1 MIYAHA
7 HGRLNDI
14 HTVVVVVVSIFK
26 RFTSRFFEMSFLL
39 LLFLLVF
46 FIYFVLHS
54 FASEFRGS
62 SFRVFTQLVLFFYIF
77 VIISRSSRSYFS
89 LCLSLIL
96 GDSLRC
102 FFLLPLF
109 TAATMSIGMHR
120 RNCDYVCPPGTR
132 DFLSVLDGKSQK
144 WLLSEKEIFPIIFLE
159 DFHSRECDSS

>member
-14 HTVVVVVVSIFK
+14 HTVVVVVSIFK

-46 FIYFVLHS
+46 FFIYFVLHS

-62 SFRVFTQLVLFFYIF
+62 SFRVFTQLVLFFLYFRYHIAVF
-77 VIISRSSRSYFS
+77 SIVFLSAYRSSLAIHCAAFFYF
-89 LCLSLIL
+89 LCLPLQ
-96 GDSLRC
+96 RC
-102 FFLLPLF
+102 LSVCTDA
-109 TAATMSIGMHR
+109 TAITFAPRVS
-120 RNCDYVCPPGTR
+120 GTL
-132 DFLSVLDGKSQK
+132 LSVLDGKSQK